1 MCLAVETGASVGPRW
16 YQPAT
21 FYSQTQT
28 LGGDARAD
36 TSDTLGGWDC
46 DGEEEELDADAK
58 DGKVMQY
65 QCQVGGEQ
73 VVNFLP
79 RDPKR
84 DALV

>member
-1 MCLAVETGASVGPRW
+1 MVETGASVGPRW

-58 DGKVMQY
+58 VGKVMQY

>member
-1 MCLAVETGASVGPRW
+1 MGCDGIKRPLFTS
-16 YQPAT
+16 Q
-21 FYSQTQT
+21 QTQT

-46 DGEEEELDADAK
+46 EGEEEELDADAK